1 MALALLIFG
10 FAFVAVGVR
19 NTQAELSALIGADF
33 SGANSFWTYIA
44 GIFAAG
50 AIGYYPP
57 MREASRL
64 TITLIVVVLLLD
76 NQGVF
81 EQLQKTLAAPPS
93 SAPTP
98 APGAA
103 SPSIITGG
111 KQSRADQAVLDGAVQ
126 GGINAVKIAG
136 MTVIPGGD
144 VLGAAL
150 SAALGGF

>member
-111 KQSRADQAVLDGAVQ
+111 KQSRADQATQGAVQ
-126 GGINAVKIAG
+126 GGINAAESAA
-136 MTVIPGGD
+136 MAAIPGGD